1 MNVLIVNTPL
11 FKIFR
16 NSYDED
22 SLPPYGLGYIATN
35 LQNNNINVELLDAIN
50 QKLNINELKSR
61 IESFTPDFLALNIF
75 TTNYELVKE
84 LINSLNIK
92 TNIII
97 GGLATKSLY
106 NNILNWNTKNHIDI
120 VIGDGEL
127 ITKDI
132 VTNSIREKSYTED
145 KKLKRR
151 VFKIDKESVYYVKD
165 ISNTPLNRKF
175 FLNEPVRN
183 VYNCLEIN
191 LITSRGCIYDCSF
204 CAAAHSQNSEYG
216 VRERTSVSIENELKD
231 ITLKYPEVSSIRIL
245 DDLFLKSKS
254 TIQKATNIFSKFD
267 LTWRSMAHI
276 RTFTNIEQEYLTE
289 LRKSGCIELFIGI
302 ESGSTRILK
311 SMNKTTNIN
320 LIKKSFS
327 KLFNAKINVKGYF
340 IFGYPGETKH
350 DAEKT
355 YNLAIDLNKMSI
367 KYGAK
372 FRTSVFQFRP
382 YHGTE
387 IYDQLNKEHPNLHK
401 QQVSQNKELSK
412 LIGREQFNFHTNN
425 YSKISLDSIHDYI
438 CKTNIIQW
446 NNKKTRHYNL

>member
-1 MNVLIVNTPL
+1 MKVLIVNTPL
-11 FKIFR
+11 FQKYSE
-16 NSYDED
+16 SYDED

-50 QKLNINELKSR
+50 QKLNFNELKAR
-61 IESFTPDFLALNIF
+61 IEFLTPDFLALNIF
-75 TTNYELVKE
+75 TTNYELVKD
-84 LINSLNIK
+84 LINSLKIK

-132 VTNSIREKSYTED
+132 VTNSIREKCYIED
-145 KKLKRR
+145 KNLKRR
-151 VFKIDKESVYYVKD
+151 VFRIDKESVYYAKD
-165 ISNTPLNRKF
+165 ISNTLLNRKF

-183 VYNCLEIN
+183 VYNTLEIN

-204 CAAAHSQNSEYG
+204 CAAARSQNSEYG

-231 ITLKYPEVSSIRIL
+231 ISIKYPEVSSIRIL
-245 DDLFLKSKS
+245 DDLFLTSKS
-254 TIQKATNIFSKFD
+254 TIQKATKLFSKFD
-267 LTWRSMAHI
+267 FTWRSMAHV
-276 RTFTNIEQEYLTE
+276 RTFTNIEQEYLSE

-302 ESGSTRILK
+302 ESGSSRILK
-311 SMNKTTNIN
+311 SMNKTTDIN
-320 LIKKSFS
+320 LIRETIS
-327 KLFNAKINVKGYF
+327 KLFKAKINVKGYF
-340 IFGYPGETKH
+340 IFGFPGETKH

-355 YNLAIDLNKMSI
+355 YNLALELNKLSI
-367 KYGAK
+367 NFAAK
-372 FRTSVFQFRP
+372 FRTSVFQFRT

-387 IYDQLNKEHPNLHK
+387 IYEQLIYVHPNFNK

-425 YSKISLDSIHDYI
+425 YSKISMEIKLFT
-438 CKTNIIQW
+438 TN
-446 NNKKTRHYNL
+446 

>member
-11 FKIFR
+11 FKIFSD
-16 NSYDED
+16 SYDED
-22 SLPPYGLGYIATN
+22 SLPPYGLGYIATK
-35 LQNNNINVELLDAIN
+35 LQNNNINVKLLDAIN
-50 QKLNINELKSR
+50 QKLSINELKTK
-61 IESFTPDFLALNIF
+61 IESFAPDFLALNIF

-84 LINSLNIK
+84 LINTLNIK
-92 TNIII
+92 THIII
-97 GGLATKSLY
+97 GGLATKTLY
-106 NNILNWNTKNHIDI
+106 GNIINWNTKNHIDI

-127 ITKDI
+127 ITLDI
-132 VTNSIREKSYTED
+132 VTDNIREKECTEIIHSR
-145 KKLKRR
+145 RR
-151 VFKIDKESVYYVKD
+151 VFKINRKSGYYAKD
-165 ISNTPLNRKF
+165 ISDTPLNREF
-175 FLNEPVRN
+175 FLNEPVMN

-204 CAAAHSQNSEYG
+204 CAAARSQNSEYG
-216 VRERTSVSIENELKD
+216 VRERTAVSIENELKD

-267 LTWRSMAHI
+267 LVWRSMAHI
-276 RTFTNIEQEYLTE
+276 RTFTNIELDYLTD
-289 LRKSGCIELFIGI
+289 LKKSGCTELFIGI
-302 ESGSTRILK
+302 ESGSSRILK
-311 SMNKTTNIN
+311 SMNKTTDIK
-320 LIKKSFS
+320 LIKENLS
-327 KLFNAKINVKGYF
+327 KLFSAKINVKGYF

-355 YNLAIDLNKMSI
+355 YNLAIDLNKLSI

-382 YHGTE
+382 YYGTE
-387 IYDQLNKEHPNLHK
+387 IYEQLNKKQANSHK
-401 QQVSQNKELSK
+401 QQVTQNKELTK

-438 CKTNIIQW
+438 CKTNMIQW
-446 NNKKTRHYNL
+446 NNKKTRHYNH